1 MPTRTT
7 RISSWAPSSSLV
19 KASATTYSATA
30 SLTPTKR
37 SNLQAAKTLSN
48 NSNMSTSRRSLLSQ
62 ECTSGQFQDLD
73 LSWPSHWYTSPASL
87 WTPSMQLCP
96 TTLDTRA
103 LCLSKN
109 LIRRLMRQWKNKRR
123 PKNKQLESNMYQKK
137 KNGNFMSCQLSELS

>member
-7 RISSWAPSSSLV
+7 RSSSWAPSSSLV

-37 SNLQAAKTLSN
+37 STLQAAKTSSN
-48 NSNMSTSRRSLLSQ
+48 HSDMSTSRRSSLSQ

-73 LSWPSHWYTSPASL
+73 LSWPSHWCTSPASL
-87 WTPSMQLCP
+87 LTPSMLLCP

-109 LIRRLMRQWKNKRR
+109 LIRRLMRPLKNKRR
-123 PKNKQLESNMYQKK
+123 PKNKLLESNIYQKK
-137 KNGNFMSCQLSELS
+137 KNGKLMSCQLSELS